1 MTDLFPP
8 WPLFSAFILASLVLT
23 LTPGPCVLYI
33 LMRSLVH
40 GRRPGLISVAGVAI
54 GNLGN
59 AVIASVGLAA
69 LFAVS
74 SPAYWIFKYAGA
86 GYLLYLGLRMFL
98 TPADETATPLPQE
111 VRSRRIFRD
120 AFLVALLNPK
130 TTLFF
135 AAFLPQFLDPAGPP
149 GWQSLRLG
157 FLFVAIAAITD
168 SAYAIAAGR
177 LATIMGRSEGLRRLG
192 RYLAGGVF
200 IGLGLLAG
208 FGLQ

>member
-8 WPLFSAFILASLVLT
+8 WPLFSAFILASLVLS

-33 LMRSLVH
+33 LMRSLVQ
-40 GRRPGLISVAGVAI
+40 GRRLGLISVAGVAI

-69 LFAVS
+69 LFAVA
-74 SPAYWIFKYAGA
+74 SPAFWVVKYAGA
-86 GYLLYLGLRMFL
+86 GYLLYLGMRMFP
-98 TPADETATPLPQE
+98 TPAAEMTSPRPQE
-111 VRSRRIFRD
+111 ARSRRIFRD

-135 AAFLPQFLDPAGPP
+135 AAFLPQFLHPAGPP
-149 GWQSLRLG
+149 GWPSLRLG
-157 FLFVAIAAITD
+157 FLFVVIAAITD

-177 LATIMGRSEGLRRLG
+177 LATMMGRSAGLRRLG
-192 RYLAGGVF
+192 RSLAGGVL

-208 FGLQ
+208 FGL